1 MEINGRKGRGTKGG
15 KETWSIRKG
24 RAKGVRR
31 EEKRSVMKGTK
42 NIGRTRER
50 WTPHY
55 EYSIT
60 T

>member
-1 MEINGRKGRGTKGG
+1 
-15 KETWSIRKG
+15 
-24 RAKGVRR
+24 
-31 EEKRSVMKGTK
+31 MKGTK

-60 T
+60 TWHFRTNRLVFYSHARTDRGEF